1 MMATEEKEL
10 WEVCHES
17 SFIFIIECNINRIN
31 FLYNDR
37 KNQAV
42 TQPSHTHTHILYE
55 PQAIQHSFR
64 SYCFQ

>member
-31 FLYNDR
+31 FLYNDSEEP
-37 KNQAV
+37 NYNA
-42 TQPSHTHTHILYE
+42 TITHTHMLYE